1 MKETNDE
8 GSGKK
13 PSWRT
18 ILWPFGDT
26 PKDPTP
32 KQDQQPTQEASKKGK
47 RGGLNLN
54 DLGDGPAASDGQ
66 EPLPPP
72 PPRPKEEPQKAAL
85 PPPPGE
91 YELGLGALGKK
102 IDSLTNESRALIE
115 GLKGTNKSRED
126 AIEQLK
132 KAHKDLQEQI
142 SAKDGMI
149 AALQR
154 QADMKNA
161 FPALKALAKL
171 RKTVSELQANANK
184 QSKEELLQWVTDSI
198 DGAFSDLDVSLV
210 EHAEGKKI
218 DDIPGDQMEALR
230 FEETRDASKA
240 NTVAKALTPCYLL
253 KNDSKIIVIAKAQ
266 LIIFRYAPLP
276 QNETTPCPKQE
287 TSSASTSEPPPPSSP
302 DSTKPESQR

>member
-13 PSWRT
+13 PGWRS
-18 ILWPFGDT
+18 ILWPFSDE
-26 PKDPTP
+26 PKDQP
-32 KQDQQPTQEASKKGK
+32 PTQSAPRKGK
-47 RGGLNLN
+47 RGGLTLN
-54 DLGDGPAASDGQ
+54 DLGDGPAASDRQ
-66 EPLPPP
+66 EALPPP
-72 PPRPKEEPQKAAL
+72 PPRPEEDPQKPAQ

-102 IDSLTNESRALIE
+102 IDSLTNESRTLIE

-132 KAHKDLQEQI
+132 KALKDLQEQVSI
-142 SAKDGMI
+142 KDGTI

-154 QADMKNA
+154 QADMRNA
-161 FPALKALAKL
+161 FPALKAMAKL
-171 RKTVSELQANANK
+171 RKTVSELRVNENK
-184 QSKEELLQWVTDSI
+184 QSKEDLLQWVTDSI
-198 DGAFSDLDVSLV
+198 DGAFNDLDVSMV

-218 DDIPGDQMEALR
+218 DDIPGDQMETLR

-266 LIIFRYAPLP
+266 LIIFRYTTPP
-276 QNETTPCPKQE
+276 QNEPQTCPKQE
-287 TSSASTSEPPPPSSP
+287 T
-302 DSTKPESQR
+302 